1 MLFFLLY
8 TWLCKILTQS
18 KICAVNT
25 WLLFGVLR
33 KIKSET
39 LYLWILDLKFRH
51 EFKVDLYYQWN
62 SIPNKW
68 FCFHSRLHVLMM
80 QHNVLFTVHSDND
93 QSNAIY
99 ITNIW
104 KDDRKCR
111 EKLYKNLFFTA
122 VQSRPEIKINRP
134 KVFPP

>member
-1 MLFFLLY
+1 
-8 TWLCKILTQS
+8 
-18 KICAVNT
+18 
-25 WLLFGVLR
+25 
-33 KIKSET
+33 
-39 LYLWILDLKFRH
+39 
-51 EFKVDLYYQWN
+51 
-62 SIPNKW
+62 
-68 FCFHSRLHVLMM
+68 MM

-122 VQSRPEIKINRP
+122 VQSRPEIKINGP